1 MKRSHDSFKKNNKL
15 HEEVFNKIP
24 MKRWGESSEII
35 GICDFLLSDSAQYI
49 TGAIIPVDGGWL
61 AC

>member
-1 MKRSHDSFKKNNKL
+1 MY
-15 HEEVFNKIP
+15 EEVLNKIP

-49 TGAIIPVDGGWL
+49 TGTTIPIDGGWL